1 LDDLTKSN
9 EVIYISQNQI
19 KNQKLIK
26 KQESNLEE
34 DKKKKKKEKKRDNL
48 TLIIRIESILCRNRD

>member
-9 EVIYISQNQI
+9 KVIYISQNQI

-34 DKKKKKKEKKRDNL
+34 DKKKRKKRKEKRQPYLNHKD
-48 TLIIRIESILCRNRD
+48 RINPL

>member
-34 DKKKKKKEKKRDNL
+34 DKKKRKKRKEKRQPYLNHKD
-48 TLIIRIESILCRNRD
+48 RINPL

>member
-9 EVIYISQNQI
+9 KVIYISQNQI
-19 KNQKLIK
+19 KNKKLIK

-34 DKKKKKKEKKRDNL
+34 DKKKKKKEKRQPYLNHKD
-48 TLIIRIESILCRNRD
+48 RINPL

>member
-1 LDDLTKSN
+1 MDDLTKSN

-34 DKKKKKKEKKRDNL
+34 DKKKRKKRKEKRQPYLNHKD
-48 TLIIRIESILCRNRD
+48 RINPL